1 MSDAAA
7 TLLQQALALPE
18 AERLWLADQLDA
30 SLVSA
35 ADEEREYWKEI
46 ARRSDEAHAHPE
58 RLIPWDVARESIRA
72 ELDRR
77 RAARARG
84 ETP

>member
-7 TLLQQALALPE
+7 TLLEQALALPE
-18 AERLWLADQLDA
+18 VDRRWLADQLDA
-30 SLVSA
+30 TLPPNA
-35 ADEEREYWKEI
+35 EERAYWDEI
-46 ARRSDEAHAHPE
+46 ARRSDEAHAHPD
-58 RLIPWDVARESIRA
+58 RLIPWDVARAQMRA

-84 ETP
+84 EVS